1 MKYSDIWKLGHIRVE
16 NSEQKAI
23 CNYCDLVPN
32 SQAEFGKLTERG
44 QLNAQVGKKKKTKK
58 TNGRKIK
65 PTLGG
70 LMNGIYIRQ
79 HVVMCVNFRAL
90 QF

>member
-44 QLNAQVGKKKKTKK
+44 QLNAKVGKKKTKK
-58 TNGRKIK
+58 TKKNLSSTNQDVSAFKG
-65 PTLGG
+65 
-70 LMNGIYIRQ
+70 
-79 HVVMCVNFRAL
+79 
-90 QF
+90 